1 MRLISTTNAHQF
13 AHHSADWLVEK
24 VQRNSHSVMLLPTG
38 RSPMGLYRECVRRV
52 RCAELSLKQV
62 SLFNLDEYSGLS
74 RTDAHSYAAFLHE
87 HLIAPAGIA
96 AGQVRLLRGDAPD
109 PQSEC
114 QAYDRSLLERGGVD
128 VCILGLGANGHI
140 AFNEPGVSWGLR
152 THLAQ
157 LSLETRT
164 AHAHQQGAGWLV
176 PTHALTVGIQTI
188 QDSRSILLLVRGAV
202 KAAALRALRS
212 NVADTD
218 WPVTSL
224 VGHSD
229 LTVIELCEPA
239 AHP

>member
-1 MRLISTTNAHQF
+1 MRLISTTSAHQF

-24 VQRNSHSVMLLPTG
+24 VQGNPDAVMLLPTG

-52 RCAELSLKQV
+52 RCAELALNRV
-62 SLFNLDEYSGLS
+62 SLFNLDEYWGLS
-74 RTDAHSYAAFLHE
+74 RTDAHSYAAFLQA
-87 HLIAPAGIA
+87 HLIVPAGIA
-96 AGQVRLLRGDAPD
+96 ADQVRLLRGDAPD

-140 AFNEPGVSWGLR
+140 AFNEPGVSWSLR
-152 THLAQ
+152 THLAA
-157 LSLETRT
+157 LSPETRA
-164 AHAHQQGAGWLV
+164 AHAHQQGARWLI

-188 QDSRSILLLVRGAV
+188 QESRSILLLVRGAD
-202 KAAALRALRS
+202 KAAALTALRG
-212 NVADTD
+212 NLADAA

-224 VGHSD
+224 LGHSD